1 VALASAAFHL
11 VGVKDSARHR
21 LMDTVVS
28 KKKGVPAIDRGA
40 GNHVEVE
47 AGTGIDSQA
56 LTQTSWGSTLNT
68 PHADIKPMWGHCSP
82 SVFLNRLGLLA
93 KEFSQLGEDL
103 AVEDA
108 GFGGL

>member
-1 VALASAAFHL
+1 LSP
-11 VGVKDSARHR
+11 
-21 LMDTVVS
+21 
-28 KKKGVPAIDRGA
+28 KKGDPAIGRPPEII
-40 GNHVEVE
+40 VEVE

-56 LTQTSWGSTLNT
+56 LTQTSWDSTLNT

-82 SVFLNRLGLLA
+82 SL
-93 KEFSQLGEDL
+93 SQSPWTAGEGVIWLGEDL